1 MDGAAEVET
10 HTLVLAMDYR
20 VPDPSRVWPVLQRSE
35 SALAD
40 LGAHYVLVYTS
51 TREHGRVMVTIS
63 LRSKEPILEVL
74 RSRVFL
80 NWFDAV
86 GLDDIPA
93 IFAGETVDKVT
104 LVEPTEE
111 TPPGVI
117 VGAIAAVDD
126 VPAMI
131 GRVHQGLPRFEA
143 AGVRAVR
150 IFKAFDD
157 DHEVMILQE
166 LDDEADASD
175 WVNHPDVAAEWMGHT
190 GVGAYP
196 PVFVGRLQHIM
207 RLDENG

>member
-1 MDGAAEVET
+1 
-10 HTLVLAMDYR
+10 MDYR

-104 LVEPTEE
+104 LVEPSEE
-111 TPPGVI
+111 NPPGVI

-126 VPAMI
+126 VSAMI
-131 GRVHQGLPRFEA
+131 RRVHRGLPRFEA

-207 RLDENG
+207 RLDESV

>member
-1 MDGAAEVET
+1 MDGAAEVGI

-20 VPDPSRVWPVLQRSE
+20 VPDPSRVWPVLQRSRP
-35 SALAD
+35 ALVE

-51 TREHGRVMVTIS
+51 TRDHGRVMVTIS

-104 LVEPTEE
+104 LVEPSES

-117 VGAIAAVDD
+117 VGVITAVDD
-126 VPAMI
+126 VSATI
-131 GRVHQGLPRFEA
+131 ARVHQGLSRFEA

-150 IFKAFDD
+150 IFGAFDD

-166 LDDEADASD
+166 LDDEADALA
-175 WVNHPDVAAEWMGHT
+175 WVNHPDVAAAWMRHT

-207 RLDENG
+207 RLDESV